1 MANKGVTIKD
11 IAKAAGVS
19 TATVS
24 RVINGYKWVTPEVRA
39 QVNAVVERMKYA
51 PNYSASAMAKGKSG
65 MVVILVPSILNP
77 FFTQFISVSMHELKN
92 AGYVPLVYET
102 DNGTEAEVAFLG
114 GPVARLADGI
124 ISVTD
129 CIENEQL
136 IEVVEPFRTLGKPI
150 LFVDRNLPANIADSM
165 MNDNFEGFAFVVR
178 HLYELGHRRIALVL
192 SSQGVSVV
200 RDKVEGYHH
209 ALSELGL
216 PFREEYL
223 RRSGKWTRENGA
235 EQTAKLLDLPEPPT
249 AIIAGNNTL
258 CLGAFEELTNRGL
271 RLGRDISLVGTE
283 ECERDTLDFEKIG
296 VSTLR
301 LDSTALAKA
310 ACKSM
315 LAKLAGGAPQG
326 DDNHTKTVFTMR
338 YTERTSVAH
347 L

>member
-1 MANKGVTIKD
+1 MSGKGVTIKD

-24 RVINGYKWVTPEVRA
+24 RVINGYKWVTPEVKKR
-39 QVNAVVERMKYA
+39 VSAVVERMKYA

-77 FFTQFISVSMHELKN
+77 FFTQFISVSMHELKA

-102 DNGTEAEVAFLG
+102 DNVMQEEISFLA

-129 CIENEQL
+129 CIENEEL
-136 IEVVEPFRTLGKPI
+136 IEVVEPFRELNKPI
-150 LFVDRNLPANIADSM
+150 IFVDRNLPANIADSI
-165 MNDNFEGFAFVVR
+165 MNDNFEGFASVVH
-178 HLYELGHRRIALVL
+178 HLYEMGHRRIAIIL

-200 RDKVEGYHH
+200 RDKVEGYQH

-216 PFREEYL
+216 PCREEYL

-235 EQTAKLLDLPEPPT
+235 EQTAKLLSLPEPPT

-258 CLGAFEELTNRGL
+258 CLGVLEELVGRGL
-271 RLGRDISLVGTE
+271 HPGRDISLVGTE
-283 ECERDTLDFEKIG
+283 ECERDALDFEKLGI
-296 VSTLR
+296 STLR
-301 LDSTALAKA
+301 LDSSALAKA
-310 ACKSM
+310 ACKNI
-315 LAKLAGGAPQG
+315 LAKLTSGEPQTE
-326 DDNHTKTVFTMR
+326 DNHTKMVFTMK
-338 YTERTSVAH
+338 YTERASV
-347 L
+347 LRI